1 MVPREDLAEELGELA
16 LDGVFGGDDGFL
28 CAGLFLVVEVVLTD
42 ERGEARDI
50 RVGPGGFALEEVV
63 HFALGFGALGGG
75 FFVGEFGFFCGL
87 TGDVN
92 LFLWR
97 VNVMLVGGYR

>member
-42 ERGEARDI
+42 ERGEARDV
-50 RVGPGGFALEEVV
+50 RVRPGGLALQEVV

-75 FFVGEFGFFCGL
+75 LFVGEFGFFGSL
-87 TGDVN
+87 AGDIDF
-92 LFLWR
+92 FLCEIG
-97 VNVMLVGGYR
+97 VVLVGEQ